1 MTQGVIFLPCCLL
14 WSCHEFNV
22 GVSMFFSFPLISGV
36 MFLVPLQICLSF
48 NCDIGGRA
56 VGSRVVPSF
65 PWAWLRPETRGVMS
79 CWAASPRE
87 MPRWEPEPSAPGA
100 ARPPPALARR
110 ENGRKNSVPLPGRS
124 WCSWILGGLT
134 QGIEQCIRF
143 KLLTLFSS
151 FLFCHTI
158 VFFFW
163 GGLCI
168 TVYSVNYISILID
181 ATGAILVFL
190 YLDWQRQRCFMM
202 LLVDAWPSAMSWLLE
217 VLQVY
222 RVNQNFGGDKW

>member
-1 MTQGVIFLPCCLL
+1 MGTVSAMIHEVEYLLQALAVLIFYGALSLNSIPQRIVHACAPKLFGAERTNMTTWQNYDSGSNFLPCCLL
-14 WSCHEFNV
+14 WSCHELTLVFNV
-22 GVSMFFSFPLISGV
+22 FSFPLISGV

-134 QGIEQCIRF
+134 QGIEQCILF

-158 VFFFW
+158 VFFW
-163 GGLCI
+163 GGVMYYCI
-168 TVYSVNYISILID
+168 
-181 ATGAILVFL
+181 FCKL
-190 YLDWQRQRCFMM
+190 Y
-202 LLVDAWPSAMSWLLE
+202 
-217 VLQVY
+217 
-222 RVNQNFGGDKW
+222 